1 MNFQYGG
8 KKVLE
13 TIKQIASRL
22 KGLREI
28 FGKSTEEIAKTLEI
42 SNSNYKEYEDGKV
55 DIPVSILYKAS
66 QYYNVELASIL
77 TGEEPKLQHYCF
89 VKKGHGVS
97 VERRLGYKY
106 QSLAFNFIHKKAE
119 PFLVTVEPEDSKQ
132 TLKLNSHHGQEFNY
146 CLSGELKVV
155 IGNNEVI
162 LNEGDSL
169 FFDSTISHG
178 MQAIGKKP
186 VQFLAIVM

>member
-1 MNFQYGG
+1 MEV
-8 KKVLE
+8 KKVQE

-28 FGKSTEEIAKTLEI
+28 FGKSTEEVAKKLEI
-42 SNSNYKEYEDGKV
+42 SLTNYKEYEEGKL

-77 TGEEPKLQHYCF
+77 TGEEPKLLHYCL

-119 PFLVTVEPEDSKQ
+119 PFLVTVDPDDSSKS
-132 TLKLNSHHGQEFNY
+132 LKLNSHHGQEFNY
-146 CLSGELKVV
+146 CLSGELKVI
-155 IGNNEVI
+155 IGNNEVL

-169 FFDSTISHG
+169 FFDSAIAHG
-178 MQAIGKKP
+178 MQAMGKKP
-186 VQFLAIVM
+186 AQFLAIVM